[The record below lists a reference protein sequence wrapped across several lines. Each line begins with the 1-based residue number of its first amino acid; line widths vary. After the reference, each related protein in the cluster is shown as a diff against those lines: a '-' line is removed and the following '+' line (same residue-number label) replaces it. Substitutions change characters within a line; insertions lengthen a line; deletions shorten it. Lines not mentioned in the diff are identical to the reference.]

1 MTHSNFPF
9 DLHWLVIVAS
19 QQAVFFFFLKRAFPE
34 VVAGKAQACVPTFI
48 LAVCHL
54 PVSRPVNI
62 AWFIART
69 PEGKALLKEQF
80 HILAKTQESDWKFHC
95 NSHS

>member
-9 DLHWLVIVAS
+9 DLHWLVIVTS
-19 QQAVFFFFLKRAFPE
+19 QQAVFFFLKRAFLE
-34 VVAGKAQACVPTFI
+34 VVAGKAQACVATFI

-69 PEGKALLKEQF
+69 PGGKALLKEHF

-95 NSHS
+95 NSHA